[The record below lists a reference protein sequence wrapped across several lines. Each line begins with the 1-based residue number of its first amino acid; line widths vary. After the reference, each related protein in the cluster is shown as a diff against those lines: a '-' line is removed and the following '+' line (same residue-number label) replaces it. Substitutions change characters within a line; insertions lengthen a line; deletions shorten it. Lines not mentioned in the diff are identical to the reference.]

1 MTIDAK
7 VYSSNGRIIV
17 EGADGNNVMLFDM
30 NGRLL
35 ATKQDEYS
43 ILHFEVPISGAYF
56 VKIGNFR
63 AKKVVV
69 IK

>member
-43 ILHFEVPISGAYF
+43 ILQFEVPISGAYF
-56 VKIGNFR
+56 VKRGNFR